1 MSICTSLMNVGP
13 ALPLRAINSS
23 LTGLEAILS
32 LSPVTGRFL
41 PSKDSME
48 KQKGVG
54 WACSLELTLFQTP
67 NAYILSTPY
76 FVLFV
81 QLFTPRLSYNFF
93 FFLLKSVLLL
103 QTFAE
108 QSFCTRMLQ
117 GIWDLALGF

>member
-1 MSICTSLMNVGP
+1 MNVGP

-93 FFLLKSVLLL
+93 FF
-103 QTFAE
+103 FAE
-108 QSFCTRMLQ
+108 KCAFAADIC
-117 GIWDLALGF
+117 